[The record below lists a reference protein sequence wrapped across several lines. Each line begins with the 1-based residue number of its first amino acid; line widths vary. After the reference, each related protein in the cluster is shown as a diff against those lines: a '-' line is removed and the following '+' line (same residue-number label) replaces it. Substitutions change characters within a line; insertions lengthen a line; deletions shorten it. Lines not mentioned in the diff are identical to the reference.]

1 MSAAPKQTKAQ
12 RLADALVRLA
22 NLEANE
28 LADCLNDAA
37 ALLLRQDE
45 LLGQAFRALDYIV
58 GASFPMTSQQEQC
71 WPSMQAAI
79 AAIRAHREAK

>member
-1 MSAAPKQTKAQ
+1 MSAAPKQTEAQ

-28 LADCLNDAA
+28 LADCMNEAA

-45 LLGQAFRALDYIV
+45 LLKQALQALNAAYN
-58 GASFPMTSQQEQC
+58 
-71 WPSMQAAI
+71 WQATTPI
-79 AAIRAHREAK
+79 LNSTITAIRAHRETK